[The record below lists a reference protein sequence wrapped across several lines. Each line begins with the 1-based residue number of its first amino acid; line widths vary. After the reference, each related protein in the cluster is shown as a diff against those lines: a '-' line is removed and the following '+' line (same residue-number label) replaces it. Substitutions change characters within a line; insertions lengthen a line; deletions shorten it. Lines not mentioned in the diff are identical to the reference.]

1 MSDKLNHSDLSALLA
16 KEAKIS
22 GAKAEFFTK
31 AMFELIIEGL
41 EQDGIVKINGLGT
54 FRITDVADRSS
65 VNVNTGEKIE
75 IKGHKK
81 ITFLPAD
88 TLKESVN
95 QPFAMFEPVEV
106 DENYKDEDDSAE
118 SVGAENAAEEFTDVV
133 ETVEEV
139 SVAAEIVEEVPAVEE
154 IEEEMPAEES
164 GVEEPVPVVDILP
177 EEYAHAN
184 SDTQEPVTD
193 NGIEEEIA
201 VEEEC
206 ADDEPEVQAQ
216 TEKEENVP
224 EENRVVSA
232 VEEPVE
238 EVGEAGVVDNVEPES
253 EETVKENNDIEP
265 VEEASDKENEAK
277 TKTVETKAQERYEYD
292 EFEEEQGWLRRNYMK
307 LLLLLL
313 LAVVV
318 YLIYIFLIDK
328 KNNNIYEETPQIY
341 VQQTIVESEP
351 VDETATP
358 LVPLQESTPVEEND
372 TEEATTPIVPL
383 QESVLVE
390 ENKVEEKSTPLV
402 SSHESTTVEGGNL
415 SIVAE
420 LAARSDKSITDADT
434 TMYNITGKM
443 TVHIVTA
450 NDRLAKIANDY
461 YGSRKLWPYIAKY
474 NNLQKPYGLSVGMEL
489 VIPEL
494 QPK

>member
-22 GAKAEFFTK
+22 GAKAELFTK
-31 AMFELIIEGL
+31 TMFELIIEGL

-54 FRITDVADRSS
+54 FKITDVADRSS

-106 DENYKDEDDSAE
+106 DENYKDEDDSIE
-118 SVGAENAAEEFTDVV
+118 TVVAENVAEELTDVV
-133 ETVEEV
+133 ETVEE
-139 SVAAEIVEEVPAVEE
+139 ATEIVEEVPVVEE
-154 IEEEMPAEES
+154 IEEEMPVEES
-164 GVEEPVPVVDILP
+164 GVEEPVAVVDILP
-177 EEYAHAN
+177 EEYAPAN
-184 SDTQEPVTD
+184 SDTQEPITD
-193 NGIEEEIA
+193 NGIEEEVAI
-201 VEEEC
+201 EEES
-206 ADDEPEVQAQ
+206 ADDEPEQAQ
-216 TEKEENVP
+216 TEKEEIVL
-224 EENRVVSA
+224 EENSVVSV

-238 EVGEAGVVDNVEPES
+238 EVGESVVEDNVEPES
-253 EETVKENNDIEP
+253 VETVEENNDIEP
-265 VEEASDKENEAK
+265 VEEASDKENEEERETVG
-277 TKTVETKAQERYEYD
+277 TKVQECYGYD
-292 EFEEEQGWLRRNYMK
+292 ELEEEHGWFRRNYIK
-307 LLLLLL
+307 LLLLVMLT
-313 LAVVV
+313 VVV
-318 YLIYIFLIDK
+318 YLIYVFLIDK

-341 VQQTIVESEP
+341 VQQTAVESEP
-351 VDETATP
+351 VDETATL
-358 LVPLQESTPVEEND
+358 LVPLQESTPVEEIN
-372 TEEATTPIVPL
+372 TEEATTSPVPL
-383 QESVLVE
+383 QESVPVE
-390 ENKVEEKSTPLV
+390 ENRIEEESKPVVPLQ
-402 SSHESTTVEGGNL
+402 ESITVEGGSV

-443 TVHIVTA
+443 TVHKVTA

>member
-22 GAKAEFFTK
+22 GAKAELFTK
-31 AMFELIIEGL
+31 SMFELIIEGL

-54 FRITDVADRSS
+54 FKITDVADRSS

-106 DENYKDEDDSAE
+106 DENYKDEDDSTEAVVTE
-118 SVGAENAAEEFTDVV
+118 DAVEELTDAV
-133 ETVEEV
+133 ETVEEA

-164 GVEEPVPVVDILP
+164 GVEEPVAVVDILP
-177 EEYAHAN
+177 EEYAPAN
-184 SDTQEPVTD
+184 SDTQEPITD
-193 NGIEEEIA
+193 NGIEEEVAI
-201 VEEEC
+201 EEES
-206 ADDEPEVQAQ
+206 ADDEPEQAQ
-216 TEKEENVP
+216 TEKEEIVL
-224 EENRVVSA
+224 EENSVVSV

-238 EVGEAGVVDNVEPES
+238 EVGEAIVVDNVEPES
-253 EETVKENNDIEP
+253 EETVKGNNGIEP
-265 VEEASDKENEAK
+265 VEEASDKENEAETETVG
-277 TKTVETKAQERYEYD
+277 TKVQERYGYD
-292 EFEEEQGWLRRNYMK
+292 ELEEEHGWFRRNYMK
-307 LLLLLL
+307 LLLLLM

-341 VQQTIVESEP
+341 VQQTTVESEP

-358 LVPLQESTPVEEND
+358 LVPLQESTPVEENN
-372 TEEATTPIVPL
+372 TEEATTSLVPL
-383 QESVLVE
+383 QESVPVE
-390 ENKVEEKSTPLV
+390 ENSTPLV
-402 SSHESTTVEGGNL
+402 PLQESTTVEGGSV

-434 TMYNITGKM
+434 TMYNITGRM
-443 TVHIVTA
+443 TVHKVTA

>member
-54 FRITDVADRSS
+54 FKITDVADRSS

-106 DENYKDEDDSAE
+106 DENYKDEDDSTEA
-118 SVGAENAAEEFTDVV
+118 VVTGDAVEELTDAV

-139 SVAAEIVEEVPAVEE
+139 SVAAEIVEEVLAVEE

-177 EEYAHAN
+177 EEYAPAN
-184 SDTQEPVTD
+184 DDSQEPVTD
-193 NGIEEEIA
+193 NGIEKGIA
-201 VEEEC
+201 VEEETV
-206 ADDEPEVQAQ
+206 DDEPEVQAQ
-216 TEKEENVP
+216 TKIEENVL
-224 EENRVVSA
+224 EENSVVSV
-232 VEEPVE
+232 VEETVG
-238 EVGEAGVVDNVEPES
+238 EVGEAIVVDNVEPES
-253 EETVKENNDIEP
+253 EETVKGNNGIEP
-265 VEEASDKENEAK
+265 VEEASDKENEAERETVG
-277 TKTVETKAQERYEYD
+277 TKVQERYGYD
-292 EFEEEQGWLRRNYMK
+292 ELEEEHGWFRRNYIM
-307 LLLLLL
+307 LLLFVM

-318 YLIYIFLIDK
+318 YLIYVFLIDK

-341 VQQTIVESEP
+341 VQQTAVECEP
-351 VDETATP
+351 VDKNATP
-358 LVPLQESTPVEEND
+358 LVPLQESTPVEENN
-372 TEEATTPIVPL
+372 TEEATTSLVPL
-383 QESVLVE
+383 QESVPVE
-390 ENKVEEKSTPLV
+390 ENRIEEESKPVVPLQ
-402 SSHESTTVEGGNL
+402 ESITVEGGSV

-443 TVHIVTA
+443 TVHKVTA

>member
-16 KEAKIS
+16 KETKIS
-22 GAKAEFFTK
+22 GAKAELFTK
-31 AMFELIIEGL
+31 SMFELIIEGL

-54 FRITDVADRSS
+54 FKITDVADRSS

-106 DENYKDEDDSAE
+106 DENYKDEDDSTEAVVTE
-118 SVGAENAAEEFTDVV
+118 DAVEELTDVV
-133 ETVEEV
+133 ETVEE
-139 SVAAEIVEEVPAVEE
+139 AAEIVEEVPAVEE

-164 GVEEPVPVVDILP
+164 GVEEPVAVVDILP
-177 EEYAHAN
+177 EEYAPAN
-184 SDTQEPVTD
+184 SDTQEPITD
-193 NGIEEEIA
+193 NGIEEEVTI
-201 VEEEC
+201 EEES
-206 ADDEPEVQAQ
+206 AEDEPEQAQ
-216 TEKEENVP
+216 TEKEEIVL
-224 EENRVVSA
+224 EENSVVSV

-238 EVGEAGVVDNVEPES
+238 EVGEAIVVDNVEPES
-253 EETVKENNDIEP
+253 EETVKGNNGIEP
-265 VEEASDKENEAK
+265 VEEASDKENEAETETVG
-277 TKTVETKAQERYEYD
+277 TKVQERYGYD
-292 EFEEEQGWLRRNYMK
+292 ELEEEHGWFRRNYIK

-341 VQQTIVESEP
+341 VQQTTVESEP
-351 VDETATP
+351 VDKTATP
-358 LVPLQESTPVEEND
+358 LVPLQESTPVEENN
-372 TEEATTPIVPL
+372 TEEATTSLVPL
-383 QESVLVE
+383 QESVSVE
-390 ENKVEEKSTPLV
+390 ENRIEEESKPVV
-402 SSHESTTVEGGNL
+402 SLQESITAEGGSV

-443 TVHIVTA
+443 TVHKVTA

-474 NNLQKPYGLSVGMEL
+474 NL
-489 VIPEL
+489 
-494 QPK
+494 

>member
-22 GAKAEFFTK
+22 GAKAELFTK
-31 AMFELIIEGL
+31 SMFELIIEGL

-54 FRITDVADRSS
+54 FKITDVADRSS

-106 DENYKDEDDSAE
+106 DENYKDEDDSTEAVVTE
-118 SVGAENAAEEFTDVV
+118 DAVEELTDTV
-133 ETVEEV
+133 ETVEEA

-164 GVEEPVPVVDILP
+164 GVEEPVAVVDILP
-177 EEYAHAN
+177 EEYAPAN
-184 SDTQEPVTD
+184 SDTQEPITD
-193 NGIEEEIA
+193 NGIEEEVAI
-201 VEEEC
+201 EEES
-206 ADDEPEVQAQ
+206 ADDEPEQAQ
-216 TEKEENVP
+216 TEKEEIVL
-224 EENRVVSA
+224 EENSFVSV

-238 EVGEAGVVDNVEPES
+238 EVGEAIVVHNVEPES
-253 EETVKENNDIEP
+253 EETVKGNNGIEP
-265 VEEASDKENEAK
+265 VEEASDKENEEERETVG
-277 TKTVETKAQERYEYD
+277 TKVQERYGYD
-292 EFEEEQGWLRRNYMK
+292 ELEEEHGWFRRNYIM
-307 LLLLLL
+307 LLLFVM
-313 LAVVV
+313 LAIVV
-318 YLIYIFLIDK
+318 YLIYVFLIDK

-341 VQQTIVESEP
+341 VQQTTVESEP

-358 LVPLQESTPVEEND
+358 LVPLQESTPVEENN
-372 TEEATTPIVPL
+372 TEEATTSLVPL
-383 QESVLVE
+383 QESVPVE
-390 ENKVEEKSTPLV
+390 ENRIEEESKPVVPLQ
-402 SSHESTTVEGGNL
+402 ESITVEGGSV

-434 TMYNITGKM
+434 TMYNITGRM
-443 TVHIVTA
+443 TVHKVTA

>member
-22 GAKAEFFTK
+22 GAKAELFTK
-31 AMFELIIEGL
+31 SMFELIIEGL

-54 FRITDVADRSS
+54 FKITDVADRSS

-81 ITFLPAD
+81 IAFLPAD

-106 DENYKDEDDSAE
+106 DENYKDEDDSTEAVVTE
-118 SVGAENAAEEFTDVV
+118 DAVEELTDAV
-133 ETVEEV
+133 ETVEEA

-164 GVEEPVPVVDILP
+164 GVEEPVAVVDILP
-177 EEYAHAN
+177 EEYAPAN
-184 SDTQEPVTD
+184 SDTQEPITD
-193 NGIEEEIA
+193 NGIEEEVAI
-201 VEEEC
+201 EEES
-206 ADDEPEVQAQ
+206 ADDEPEQAQ
-216 TEKEENVP
+216 TEKEEIVL
-224 EENRVVSA
+224 EENSVVSV

-238 EVGEAGVVDNVEPES
+238 EVGEAIVVDNVEPES
-253 EETVKENNDIEP
+253 EETVKGNNGIEP
-265 VEEASDKENEAK
+265 VEEASDKENEAETETVG
-277 TKTVETKAQERYEYD
+277 TKVQERYGYD
-292 EFEEEQGWLRRNYMK
+292 ELEEEHGWFRRNYIK

-341 VQQTIVESEP
+341 VQQTTVESEP
-351 VDETATP
+351 VDKTATP
-358 LVPLQESTPVEEND
+358 LVPLQESTPVEENN
-372 TEEATTPIVPL
+372 TEEATTSLVPSQESVSVEENRIEEESKPVVPL
-383 QESVLVE
+383 QESI
-390 ENKVEEKSTPLV
+390 TA
-402 SSHESTTVEGGNL
+402 EGGSV

-443 TVHIVTA
+443 TVHKVTA

>member
-22 GAKAEFFTK
+22 GAKAELFTK
-31 AMFELIIEGL
+31 TMFELIIEGL

-54 FRITDVADRSS
+54 FKITDVADRSS

-106 DENYKDEDDSAE
+106 DENYKDEDDSTEAVVTE
-118 SVGAENAAEEFTDVV
+118 DAVEELTDAV
-133 ETVEEV
+133 ETVEEA

-164 GVEEPVPVVDILP
+164 GVEEPVAVVDILP
-177 EEYAHAN
+177 EEYAPAN
-184 SDTQEPVTD
+184 SDTQEPITD
-193 NGIEEEIA
+193 NGIEEEVAI
-201 VEEEC
+201 EEES
-206 ADDEPEVQAQ
+206 ADDEPEQAQ
-216 TEKEENVP
+216 TEKEEIVL
-224 EENRVVSA
+224 EENSVVSV

-238 EVGEAGVVDNVEPES
+238 EVGEAIVVDNVEPES
-253 EETVKENNDIEP
+253 EETVKGNNGIEP
-265 VEEASDKENEAK
+265 VEEASDKENEEERETVG
-277 TKTVETKAQERYEYD
+277 TKVQERYGYD
-292 EFEEEQGWLRRNYMK
+292 EFEEEQGWFRRNYMK

-341 VQQTIVESEP
+341 VQQTTVESEP
-351 VDETATP
+351 VDETAIP
-358 LVPLQESTPVEEND
+358 LVPLQESTPVEENN
-372 TEEATTPIVPL
+372 TEEVTTSLVPL
-383 QESVLVE
+383 QESVPVE
-390 ENKVEEKSTPLV
+390 GNKVEENSTPLV
-402 SSHESTTVEGGNL
+402 PLQESTTVEGGSV

-434 TMYNITGKM
+434 TMYNITGRM
-443 TVHIVTA
+443 TVHKVTA

>member
-22 GAKAEFFTK
+22 GAKAELFTK

-54 FRITDVADRSS
+54 FKITDVADRSS

-95 QPFAMFEPVEV
+95 QPFEMFEPVEV

-118 SVGAENAAEEFTDVV
+118 VVAAENVV
-133 ETVEEV
+133 EKLVDAIESVEDT
-139 SVAAEIVEEVPAVEE
+139 SVAAEIVEEFSAVGE

-164 GVEEPVPVVDILP
+164 RVEEQVAVVDILP
-177 EEYAHAN
+177 EEYASAKGD
-184 SDTQEPVTD
+184 SQEPVTD
-193 NGIEEEIA
+193 NGIEEEVA
-201 VEEEC
+201 VEEESL
-206 ADDEPEVQAQ
+206 DDEPEVQVE
-216 TEKEENVP
+216 TEE
-224 EENRVVSA
+224 EENRA
-232 VEEPVE
+232 VENIGESVE
-238 EVGEAGVVDNVEPES
+238 ESGEMAVEDNVES
-253 EETVKENNDIEP
+253 EPGEAVQEDNVIEP
-265 VEEASDKENEAK
+265 VEKASDKENKAE
-277 TKTVETKAQERYEYD
+277 TETVETKAQERYGYD
-292 EFEEEQGWLRRNYMK
+292 GFEEKQGWFRRNYVK
-307 LLLLLL
+307 LLLFVMLV
-313 LAVVV
+313 VVV
-318 YLIYIFLIDK
+318 YPIYIFIID
-328 KNNNIYEETPQIY
+328 KNNNVYEETPQIY
-341 VQQTIVESEP
+341 VQHTTSEDEP
-351 VDETATP
+351 VDEPATPLVPLLESTPVEEDNTGEATTP
-358 LVPLQESTPVEEND
+358 LVPLQEST
-372 TEEATTPIVPL
+372 I
-383 QESVLVE
+383 
-390 ENKVEEKSTPLV
+390 
-402 SSHESTTVEGGNL
+402 VEGGGV

-420 LAARSDKSITDADT
+420 LASRSDRSITDADT
-434 TMYNITGKM
+434 TMYNITGEM
-443 TVHIVTA
+443 SIHIVSE

-474 NNLQKPYGLSVGMEL
+474 NKLQKPYGLSVGMEL

>member
-54 FRITDVADRSS
+54 FKITDVADRSS

-106 DENYKDEDDSAE
+106 DENYKDEDDSTEAVVTE
-118 SVGAENAAEEFTDVV
+118 DAVEELTDAV
-133 ETVEEV
+133 ETVEEA

-177 EEYAHAN
+177 EEYAPAN
-184 SDTQEPVTD
+184 GDPQEPVTD
-193 NGIEEEIA
+193 NGIEKGIA
-201 VEEEC
+201 VEEETV
-206 ADDEPEVQAQ
+206 DDEPEVQVE
-216 TEKEENVP
+216 TEE
-224 EENRVVSA
+224 EENRA
-232 VEEPVE
+232 VENRGESVE
-238 EVGEAGVVDNVEPES
+238 DSGEMAVEDNVES
-253 EETVKENNDIEP
+253 EPGEAVQEDNVIEP
-265 VEEASDKENEAK
+265 VEKASDKENKAETETVG
-277 TKTVETKAQERYEYD
+277 TKVQERYGYD
-292 EFEEEQGWLRRNYMK
+292 ELEEEHGWFRRNYIM
-307 LLLLLL
+307 LLLFVM

-318 YLIYIFLIDK
+318 YLIYVFLIDK
-328 KNNNIYEETPQIY
+328 KNNNIYEETPRIY
-341 VQQTIVESEP
+341 VQQTAVESEP
-351 VDETATP
+351 VDKNATP
-358 LVPLQESTPVEEND
+358 LVPLQESTPVEENN
-372 TEEATTPIVPL
+372 TEEATTSLVPL
-383 QESVLVE
+383 QESVPVE
-390 ENKVEEKSTPLV
+390 ENRIEEESKPLQ
-402 SSHESTTVEGGNL
+402 ESITVEGGSV

-443 TVHIVTA
+443 TVHKVTA

>member
-22 GAKAEFFTK
+22 GAKAELFTK
-31 AMFELIIEGL
+31 TMFELIIEGL

-54 FRITDVADRSS
+54 FKITDVADRSS

-88 TLKESVN
+88 TLKECVN

-106 DENYKDEDDSAE
+106 DENYKDEDDSTEAVVTE
-118 SVGAENAAEEFTDVV
+118 DAVEELTDAV
-133 ETVEEV
+133 ETIEEA

-164 GVEEPVPVVDILP
+164 GVEEPVAVVDILP
-177 EEYAHAN
+177 EEYAPAN
-184 SDTQEPVTD
+184 SDTQEPITD
-193 NGIEEEIA
+193 NGIEEEVAI
-201 VEEEC
+201 VEES
-206 ADDEPEVQAQ
+206 ADDEPEQAQ
-216 TEKEENVP
+216 TEKEEIVL
-224 EENRVVSA
+224 EENSVVSV

-238 EVGEAGVVDNVEPES
+238 EVGEAIVVDNVEPES
-253 EETVKENNDIEP
+253 EETVKGNNGIEP
-265 VEEASDKENEAK
+265 VEEASDKENEAETETVG
-277 TKTVETKAQERYEYD
+277 TKVQERYGYD
-292 EFEEEQGWLRRNYMK
+292 ELEEEHGWFRRNYIK

-341 VQQTIVESEP
+341 VQQTTVESEP
-351 VDETATP
+351 VDKTATP
-358 LVPLQESTPVEEND
+358 LVPLQESTPVEENN
-372 TEEATTPIVPL
+372 TEEATTSLVPL
-383 QESVLVE
+383 QESVSVE
-390 ENKVEEKSTPLV
+390 GNKVEENSTPLV
-402 SSHESTTVEGGNL
+402 PLQESTTVEGGSV

-434 TMYNITGKM
+434 TMYNITGRM
-443 TVHIVTA
+443 TVHKVTA

>member
-54 FRITDVADRSS
+54 FKITDVADRSS

-95 QPFAMFEPVEV
+95 QPFAMFGPVEV
-106 DENYKDEDDSAE
+106 DENYKDEDDSTDAVVTE
-118 SVGAENAAEEFTDVV
+118 DAVEELTDAV
-133 ETVEEV
+133 ETVEEA

-164 GVEEPVPVVDILP
+164 GVEEPVPVFDILP
-177 EEYAHAN
+177 EEYAPAN
-184 SDTQEPVTD
+184 GDSQEPVND
-193 NGIEEEIA
+193 NGIEKGIA
-201 VEEEC
+201 VEEETV
-206 ADDEPEVQAQ
+206 DDEPEVQVE
-216 TEKEENVP
+216 TEE
-224 EENRVVSA
+224 EENRA
-232 VEEPVE
+232 VENRGESVE
-238 EVGEAGVVDNVEPES
+238 DSGEMAVEDNVEPES
-253 EETVKENNDIEP
+253 EETVKGNNGVEP
-265 VEEASDKENEAK
+265 VEEASDKENEAERETVG
-277 TKTVETKAQERYEYD
+277 TKVQERYGYD
-292 EFEEEQGWLRRNYMK
+292 ELEEEHGWFRRNYIM
-307 LLLLLL
+307 LLLFVM

-318 YLIYIFLIDK
+318 YLIYVFLIDK

-341 VQQTIVESEP
+341 VQQTAVESEP
-351 VDETATP
+351 VDKNATP
-358 LVPLQESTPVEEND
+358 LVPLQESTPVEENN
-372 TEEATTPIVPL
+372 TEEATTSLVPL
-383 QESVLVE
+383 QESVPVE
-390 ENKVEEKSTPLV
+390 ENRIEEESKPVVPLQ
-402 SSHESTTVEGGNL
+402 ESITVEGGSV

-443 TVHIVTA
+443 TVHKVTA

>member
-16 KEAKIS
+16 KETKIS
-22 GAKAEFFTK
+22 GAKAELFTK
-31 AMFELIIEGL
+31 SMFELIIEGL

-54 FRITDVADRSS
+54 FKITDVADRSS

-106 DENYKDEDDSAE
+106 DENYKDEDDSTEAVVTE
-118 SVGAENAAEEFTDVV
+118 DAVEELTDAV
-133 ETVEEV
+133 ETVEEA

-164 GVEEPVPVVDILP
+164 GVKEPVAVVDILP
-177 EEYAHAN
+177 EEYAPAN
-184 SDTQEPVTD
+184 SDTQEPITD
-193 NGIEEEIA
+193 NGIEEEVAI
-201 VEEEC
+201 EEES
-206 ADDEPEVQAQ
+206 ADDEPEQAQ
-216 TEKEENVP
+216 TEKEEIVL
-224 EENRVVSA
+224 EENSVVSV

-238 EVGEAGVVDNVEPES
+238 EVGEAIVVDNVEPES
-253 EETVKENNDIEP
+253 EETVKGNNGIEP
-265 VEEASDKENEAK
+265 VEEASDKENEAE
-277 TKTVETKAQERYEYD
+277 TETVETKVQERYGYD
-292 EFEEEQGWLRRNYMK
+292 ELEEEHGWFRRNYIK
-307 LLLLLL
+307 LLLFVM

-341 VQQTIVESEP
+341 VQQTAVESEP

-358 LVPLQESTPVEEND
+358 LVPLQESTPVEEIN
-372 TEEATTPIVPL
+372 TEEATTSPVPL
-383 QESVLVE
+383 QESVPVE
-390 ENKVEEKSTPLV
+390 GNKVEENSTPLV
-402 SSHESTTVEGGNL
+402 PLQESTTVEGGCV

-443 TVHIVTA
+443 TVHKVTA

>member
-54 FRITDVADRSS
+54 FKITDVADRSS

-95 QPFAMFEPVEV
+95 QPFAMFGPVEV
-106 DENYKDEDDSAE
+106 DENYKDEDDSTEAVVTE
-118 SVGAENAAEEFTDVV
+118 DAVEELTDAV
-133 ETVEEV
+133 ETVEEA

-164 GVEEPVPVVDILP
+164 GVEEPVPFVDILP
-177 EEYAHAN
+177 EEYASAN
-184 SDTQEPVTD
+184 GDSQEPVTD
-193 NGIEEEIA
+193 NGIEKGIA
-201 VEEEC
+201 VEEETV
-206 ADDEPEVQAQ
+206 DDEPEVQVE
-216 TEKEENVP
+216 TEE
-224 EENRVVSA
+224 EENRA
-232 VEEPVE
+232 VENRGESVE
-238 EVGEAGVVDNVEPES
+238 DSGEMAVEDNVES
-253 EETVKENNDIEP
+253 EPGEAVQEDNVIEP
-265 VEEASDKENEAK
+265 VEEASDKENEAERETVG
-277 TKTVETKAQERYEYD
+277 TKVQERYGYD
-292 EFEEEQGWLRRNYMK
+292 ELEEEHGWFRRNYIM
-307 LLLLLL
+307 LLLFVM

-318 YLIYIFLIDK
+318 YLIYVFLIDK

-341 VQQTIVESEP
+341 VQQTAVESEP
-351 VDETATP
+351 VDKNATP
-358 LVPLQESTPVEEND
+358 LVPLQESSPVEENN
-372 TEEATTPIVPL
+372 TEEATTSPVQL
-383 QESVLVE
+383 QESVPVE
-390 ENKVEEKSTPLV
+390 ENRIEEESKPVVPL
-402 SSHESTTVEGGNL
+402 HESITVEGGSV

-443 TVHIVTA
+443 TVHKVTA

>member
-16 KEAKIS
+16 KETKIS
-22 GAKAEFFTK
+22 GAKAELFTK
-31 AMFELIIEGL
+31 SMFELIIEGL

-54 FRITDVADRSS
+54 FKITDVADRSS

-106 DENYKDEDDSAE
+106 DENYKDEDDSTEAVVTE
-118 SVGAENAAEEFTDVV
+118 DAV
-133 ETVEEV
+133 ETVEEA

-164 GVEEPVPVVDILP
+164 GVEEPVAVVDILP
-177 EEYAHAN
+177 EEYAPAN
-184 SDTQEPVTD
+184 SDTQEPITD
-193 NGIEEEIA
+193 NGIEEEVAI
-201 VEEEC
+201 EEES
-206 ADDEPEVQAQ
+206 ADDEPEQAQ
-216 TEKEENVP
+216 TEKEEIVL
-224 EENRVVSA
+224 EENSVVSV

-238 EVGEAGVVDNVEPES
+238 EVGEAIVVDNVEPES
-253 EETVKENNDIEP
+253 EETVKGNNGIEP
-265 VEEASDKENEAK
+265 VEEASDKENEAETETVG
-277 TKTVETKAQERYEYD
+277 TKVQERYGYD
-292 EFEEEQGWLRRNYMK
+292 ELEEEQGWFRRNYMK

-341 VQQTIVESEP
+341 VQQTTVESEP
-351 VDETATP
+351 VDKNATP
-358 LVPLQESTPVEEND
+358 LVPLQESTPVEENNK
-372 TEEATTPIVPL
+372 EEATTSPVPL
-383 QESVLVE
+383 QESVPVE
-390 ENKVEEKSTPLV
+390 ENRIEEESKPVVPLQ
-402 SSHESTTVEGGNL
+402 ESITAEGGSV

-443 TVHIVTA
+443 TVHKVTA

>member
-106 DENYKDEDDSAE
+106 DENYKDEDDSTEAVVTE
-118 SVGAENAAEEFTDVV
+118 DAVEELTDAV
-133 ETVEEV
+133 ETVEEA

-164 GVEEPVPVVDILP
+164 GLEEPVPVVDILP
-177 EEYAHAN
+177 EEYAPAN
-184 SDTQEPVTD
+184 GDSQEPVTD
-193 NGIEEEIA
+193 NGIEKGIA
-201 VEEEC
+201 VEEETV
-206 ADDEPEVQAQ
+206 DDEPEVQVE
-216 TEKEENVP
+216 TEE
-224 EENRVVSA
+224 EENRA
-232 VEEPVE
+232 VENCGESVE
-238 EVGEAGVVDNVEPES
+238 DSGEMAVEDNVES
-253 EETVKENNDIEP
+253 EPGETAQEDNVIEP
-265 VEEASDKENEAK
+265 VEEASDKENEEERETVG
-277 TKTVETKAQERYEYD
+277 TKVQERYGYD
-292 EFEEEQGWLRRNYMK
+292 ELEEEHGWFRRNYIM
-307 LLLLLL
+307 LLLFVM

-318 YLIYIFLIDK
+318 YLIYVFLIDK
-328 KNNNIYEETPQIY
+328 KDNNIYEETPQIY
-341 VQQTIVESEP
+341 VQQTAVESEP
-351 VDETATP
+351 VDKNATP
-358 LVPLQESTPVEEND
+358 LVPLQESTPVEENN
-372 TEEATTPIVPL
+372 TEEATTSLVPL
-383 QESVLVE
+383 QESVPVE
-390 ENKVEEKSTPLV
+390 ENRIEEEAKPVVPLQ
-402 SSHESTTVEGGNL
+402 ESITVEGGSV

-443 TVHIVTA
+443 TVHKVTA

>member
-16 KEAKIS
+16 KETKIS
-22 GAKAEFFTK
+22 GAKAELFTK
-31 AMFELIIEGL
+31 SMFELIIEGL

-54 FRITDVADRSS
+54 FKITDVADRSS

-106 DENYKDEDDSAE
+106 DENYKDEDDSTEAVVTE
-118 SVGAENAAEEFTDVV
+118 DAVEELTDVV
-133 ETVEEV
+133 ETVEE
-139 SVAAEIVEEVPAVEE
+139 AAEIVEEVPAVEE

-164 GVEEPVPVVDILP
+164 GVEEPVAVVDILP
-177 EEYAHAN
+177 EEYAPAN
-184 SDTQEPVTD
+184 SDTQEPITD
-193 NGIEEEIA
+193 NGIEEEVTI
-201 VEEEC
+201 EEES
-206 ADDEPEVQAQ
+206 ADDEPEQAQ
-216 TEKEENVP
+216 TEKEEIVL
-224 EENRVVSA
+224 EENSVVSV

-238 EVGEAGVVDNVEPES
+238 EVGESVVEDNVEPES
-253 EETVKENNDIEP
+253 VETVEENNDIEP
-265 VEEASDKENEAK
+265 VEEASDKENEAERETVG
-277 TKTVETKAQERYEYD
+277 TKVQERYGYD
-292 EFEEEQGWLRRNYMK
+292 ELEEEQGWFRRNYMK
-307 LLLLLL
+307 LFLLLL

-358 LVPLQESTPVEEND
+358 LVPLQESTPVEENN
-372 TEEATTPIVPL
+372 TEEATTSLVPL
-383 QESVLVE
+383 QESVPVE
-390 ENKVEEKSTPLV
+390 ENRIEEESKSVVPLQ
-402 SSHESTTVEGGNL
+402 ESITVEGGSV

-420 LAARSDKSITDADT
+420 LDARSDKSITDADT

-443 TVHIVTA
+443 TVHKVTA

>member
-31 AMFELIIEGL
+31 AMFELIIDGL

-106 DENYKDEDDSAE
+106 DENYKDEDDSTEAVVTE
-118 SVGAENAAEEFTDVV
+118 DAV
-133 ETVEEV
+133 ETVEEA
-139 SVAAEIVEEVPAVEE
+139 SVAAEIVEEVPAVED

-177 EEYAHAN
+177 EEYAPAN

-193 NGIEEEIA
+193 NGIEEES
-201 VEEEC
+201 

-216 TEKEENVP
+216 TVIEENVP
-224 EENRVVSA
+224 EENSAVSV

-238 EVGEAGVVDNVEPES
+238 EVGEAAVEDNVESES

-265 VEEASDKENEAK
+265 VEEASDNENEAK

-341 VQQTIVESEP
+341 VQQTTVESEP

-372 TEEATTPIVPL
+372 TEEATTPLVPL
-383 QESVLVE
+383 QESVPVE
-390 ENKVEEKSTPLV
+390 ENKVEEKSTPPV

>member
-54 FRITDVADRSS
+54 FKITDVADRSS

-106 DENYKDEDDSAE
+106 DENYKDEDDSTDAVVTE
-118 SVGAENAAEEFTDVV
+118 DAVEELTDAV
-133 ETVEEV
+133 ETVEEA
-139 SVAAEIVEEVPAVEE
+139 SVAAEIVEEVTAVEE

-177 EEYAHAN
+177 EEYAPAN
-184 SDTQEPVTD
+184 GDSQEPVTD
-193 NGIEEEIA
+193 NGIEKGIA
-201 VEEEC
+201 VEEETV
-206 ADDEPEVQAQ
+206 DDEPEVQVE
-216 TEKEENVP
+216 TEE
-224 EENRVVSA
+224 EENRA
-232 VEEPVE
+232 VENRGESVE
-238 EVGEAGVVDNVEPES
+238 DSGEMAVEDNVES
-253 EETVKENNDIEP
+253 EPGEAIQEDNVIEP
-265 VEEASDKENEAK
+265 VEEASDKENEEERETVG
-277 TKTVETKAQERYEYD
+277 TKVQERYGYD
-292 EFEEEQGWLRRNYMK
+292 ELEEEHGWFRRNYIM
-307 LLLLLL
+307 LLLFVM

-318 YLIYIFLIDK
+318 YLIYVFLIDK

-341 VQQTIVESEP
+341 VQQKAVESEP
-351 VDETATP
+351 VDKNATP
-358 LVPLQESTPVEEND
+358 LVPLQESTPVEENN
-372 TEEATTPIVPL
+372 TEEATTSLVPL
-383 QESVLVE
+383 QESVPVE
-390 ENKVEEKSTPLV
+390 ENRIEEESKPVVPLQ
-402 SSHESTTVEGGNL
+402 ESITVDGGSV

-443 TVHIVTA
+443 TVHKVTA
-450 NDRLAKIANDY
+450 NDRLAKIAYDY

>member
-54 FRITDVADRSS
+54 FKITDVADRSS

-118 SVGAENAAEEFTDVV
+118 AVVTEDAV
-133 ETVEEV
+133 ETVEEA

-177 EEYAHAN
+177 EEYAPAN
-184 SDTQEPVTD
+184 GDSQEPVTD
-193 NGIEEEIA
+193 NGIEKGIA
-201 VEEEC
+201 VEEETV
-206 ADDEPEVQAQ
+206 DDEPEVQAQ
-216 TEKEENVP
+216 TKIEENVP
-224 EENRVVSA
+224 EKNSVVSV
-232 VEEPVE
+232 VEETVG
-238 EVGEAGVVDNVEPES
+238 EVGEAIVVDNVEPEPQ
-253 EETVKENNDIEP
+253 ETVKGNNGIEP
-265 VEEASDKENEAK
+265 VEEASDKENEAERETVG
-277 TKTVETKAQERYEYD
+277 TKVQERYGYD
-292 EFEEEQGWLRRNYMK
+292 EPEEEHGWFRRNYIM
-307 LLLLLL
+307 LLLFVM

-318 YLIYIFLIDK
+318 YLIYVFLIDK

-341 VQQTIVESEP
+341 VQQTAVESEP
-351 VDETATP
+351 VDKNATP
-358 LVPLQESTPVEEND
+358 LVPLQESTPVEENN
-372 TEEATTPIVPL
+372 TEEATTSLVPL
-383 QESVLVE
+383 QESVPVDENRIE
-390 ENKVEEKSTPLV
+390 EESKPVVPLQ
-402 SSHESTTVEGGNL
+402 ESITVEGGSV

-443 TVHIVTA
+443 TVHKVTA

>member
-22 GAKAEFFTK
+22 GAKAELFTK

-54 FRITDVADRSS
+54 FKITDVADRSS

-106 DENYKDEDDSAE
+106 DENYKDEDDSTE
-118 SVGAENAAEEFTDVV
+118 TVVTENVVEELTDVV

-139 SVAAEIVEEVPAVEE
+139 SVAAEIVEEFSAVEE
-154 IEEEMPAEES
+154 IEEEMPVEES

-177 EEYAHAN
+177 EEYAPVD
-184 SDTQEPVTD
+184 SDSQEPVTD

-206 ADDEPEVQAQ
+206 ADDEPKVQAQ
-216 TEKEENVP
+216 TVIEENVP
-224 EENRVVSA
+224 EENSA
-232 VEEPVE
+232 VSVVEELVE
-238 EVGEAGVVDNVEPES
+238 EVGEAAVEDNVESES

-341 VQQTIVESEP
+341 VQQTTVESEP

-372 TEEATTPIVPL
+372 TEEATTPLVPL
-383 QESVLVE
+383 QESVPVE
-390 ENKVEEKSTPLV
+390 ENRIEEESKPVVPLQ
-402 SSHESTTVEGGNL
+402 ESITVEGGNL

-420 LAARSDKSITDADT
+420 LASRSDRSITDADT
-434 TMYNITGKM
+434 TLYNITGEM
-443 TVHIVTA
+443 SIHVVSE

-474 NNLQKPYGLSVGMEL
+474 NKLQKPYGLSVGMEL

>member
-22 GAKAEFFTK
+22 GAKAELFTK

-54 FRITDVADRSS
+54 FKITDVADRSS

-106 DENYKDEDDSAE
+106 DENYNDDDESA
-118 SVGAENAAEEFTDVV
+118 
-133 ETVEEV
+133 ETVEETPV
-139 SVAAEIVEEVPAVEE
+139 VQEIAEEISVVEE

-164 GVEEPVPVVDILP
+164 RVEESVPVVDILP
-177 EEYAHAN
+177 EEYAPAN
-184 SDTQEPVTD
+184 SDSQEPVTD
-193 NGIEEEIA
+193 NGIEEEVV
-201 VEEEC
+201 VEEET
-206 ADDEPEVQAQ
+206 ADDEPEVQVEP
-216 TEKEENVP
+216 EKEENVH
-224 EENRVVSA
+224 EENSAVQA

-238 EVGEAGVVDNVEPES
+238 EVGEAVVEDDAES
-253 EETVKENNDIEP
+253 ESVETVEENNDVEP
-265 VEEASDKENEAK
+265 AEKANGKENE
-277 TKTVETKAQERYEYD
+277 TETVDIKAHENNGYG
-292 EFEEEQGWLRRNYMK
+292 EFEEEQGWFRRNYMK
-307 LLLLLL
+307 LLLFVL

-318 YLIYIFLIDK
+318 CLIYIFFIDK
-328 KNNNIYEETPQIY
+328 KNNNIYEDNPQMN
-341 VQQTIVESEP
+341 VQHTAVESKTA
-351 VDETATP
+351 DETSTP
-358 LVPLQESTPVEEND
+358 LVPLQESISVEEDN
-372 TEEATTPIVPL
+372 TEEATTPRIPL
-383 QESVLVE
+383 QES
-390 ENKVEEKSTPLV
+390 
-402 SSHESTTVEGGNL
+402 TTAEGGSV

-420 LAARSDKSITDADT
+420 LAERSDRSITDADT
-434 TMYNITGKM
+434 TLYNITGEM
-443 TVHIVTA
+443 NVHVVSE

-474 NNLQKPYGLSVGMEL
+474 NKLQKPYGLSVGMEL

>member
-22 GAKAEFFTK
+22 GAKAELFTK
-31 AMFELIIEGL
+31 TMFELIIEGL

-54 FRITDVADRSS
+54 FKITDVADRSS

-106 DENYKDEDDSAE
+106 DENYKDEDDSTVAVVTE
-118 SVGAENAAEEFTDVV
+118 DAVEELTDVV
-133 ETVEEV
+133 ETVEE
-139 SVAAEIVEEVPAVEE
+139 AAEIVEEVPAVEE

-164 GVEEPVPVVDILP
+164 GVEEPVAVVDILP
-177 EEYAHAN
+177 EEYAPAN
-184 SDTQEPVTD
+184 SDTQEPITD
-193 NGIEEEIA
+193 NGIEEEVTI
-201 VEEEC
+201 EEES
-206 ADDEPEVQAQ
+206 ADDEPEQAQ
-216 TEKEENVP
+216 TEKEEIVL
-224 EENRVVSA
+224 EENSVVSV

-238 EVGEAGVVDNVEPES
+238 EVGESVVEDNVEPES
-253 EETVKENNDIEP
+253 VETVEENNDIEP
-265 VEEASDKENEAK
+265 VEEASDKENEAERETVG
-277 TKTVETKAQERYEYD
+277 TKVQERYGYD
-292 EFEEEQGWLRRNYMK
+292 ELEEEQGWFRRNYMK
-307 LLLLLL
+307 LFLLLL

-358 LVPLQESTPVEEND
+358 LVPLQESTPVEENN
-372 TEEATTPIVPL
+372 TEEATTSLVPL
-383 QESVLVE
+383 QESVPVE
-390 ENKVEEKSTPLV
+390 ENRIEEESKSVVPLQ
-402 SSHESTTVEGGNL
+402 ESITVEGGSV

-420 LAARSDKSITDADT
+420 LDARSDKSITDADT

-443 TVHIVTA
+443 TVHKVTA

>member
-22 GAKAEFFTK
+22 GAKAELFTK

-54 FRITDVADRSS
+54 FKITDVADRSS

-106 DENYKDEDDSAE
+106 DENYKDEDDSTE
-118 SVGAENAAEEFTDVV
+118 VVVAENVAEELTDVV
-133 ETVEEV
+133 ETVEE
-139 SVAAEIVEEVPAVEE
+139 ATEIVEEVPVVEE

-164 GVEEPVPVVDILP
+164 GVEEPVAVVDILP
-177 EEYAHAN
+177 EEYAPAN
-184 SDTQEPVTD
+184 SDTQEPITD
-193 NGIEEEIA
+193 NGIEEEVAI
-201 VEEEC
+201 EEES
-206 ADDEPEVQAQ
+206 ADDEPEVQVEP
-216 TEKEENVP
+216 EKEEIVL
-224 EENRVVSA
+224 EENSVVSV
-232 VEEPVE
+232 VEESVE
-238 EVGEAGVVDNVEPES
+238 EVGESVVEDNVESES
-253 EETVKENNDIEP
+253 VETVEENNDIEP
-265 VEEASDKENEAK
+265 VEEASDKENEAG
-277 TKTVETKAQERYEYD
+277 TEAVETKAKERYEFD
-292 EFEEEQGWLRRNYMK
+292 EFEEEQGWFRRNYMK

-341 VQQTIVESEP
+341 VQQTTVESEP

-358 LVPLQESTPVEEND
+358 LVPLQESTPVEENN
-372 TEEATTPIVPL
+372 TEEATTSPVPL
-383 QESVLVE
+383 QESVPVE
-390 ENKVEEKSTPLV
+390 GNKVEENSTPLV
-402 SSHESTTVEGGNL
+402 PLQESTTVEGSSV

-434 TMYNITGKM
+434 TMYNITGRM
-443 TVHIVTA
+443 TVHKVTA

>member
-16 KEAKIS
+16 KETKIS
-22 GAKAEFFTK
+22 GAKAELFTK
-31 AMFELIIEGL
+31 SMFELIIEGL
-41 EQDGIVKINGLGT
+41 EQDAIVKINGLGT
-54 FRITDVADRSS
+54 FKITDVADRSS

-106 DENYKDEDDSAE
+106 DENYKDEDDSTEAVVTE
-118 SVGAENAAEEFTDVV
+118 DAVEELTDAV
-133 ETVEEV
+133 ETVEEA

-164 GVEEPVPVVDILP
+164 GVEEPVSVVDILP
-177 EEYAHAN
+177 EEYAPAN
-184 SDTQEPVTD
+184 SDTQEPITD
-193 NGIEEEIA
+193 NGIEEEVAI
-201 VEEEC
+201 EEES
-206 ADDEPEVQAQ
+206 ADDEPEQAQ
-216 TEKEENVP
+216 TEKEEIVL
-224 EENRVVSA
+224 EENSVVSV

-238 EVGEAGVVDNVEPES
+238 EVGEAIVVDNVEPES
-253 EETVKENNDIEP
+253 EETVKGNNGIEP
-265 VEEASDKENEAK
+265 VEEASDKENEAETETVG
-277 TKTVETKAQERYEYD
+277 TKVQERYGYD
-292 EFEEEQGWLRRNYMK
+292 ELEEEHGWFRRNYIM
-307 LLLLLL
+307 LLLFVM

-318 YLIYIFLIDK
+318 YLIYVFLIDK

-341 VQQTIVESEP
+341 VQQTTVESEP

-358 LVPLQESTPVEEND
+358 LVPLQESTPVEEIN
-372 TEEATTPIVPL
+372 TEEATTSPVPL
-383 QESVLVE
+383 QESVPVE
-390 ENKVEEKSTPLV
+390 GNKVEEISTPLV
-402 SSHESTTVEGGNL
+402 PLQESTTVEGGSV

-434 TMYNITGKM
+434 TMYNITGRM
-443 TVHIVTA
+443 TVHKVTA